1 MTKRFVILVALGL
14 VPLGFFVFA
23 SGGSAMLIFLSYN
36 TLILALFVA
45 DFILTPSKNAVSVY
59 RQADTKLYFKALNHI
74 ELKIKN
80 NWTSNLKIEIKD
92 DLPDW
97 HFEIISR
104 DMMKKVPPGEE
115 SIFSYEV
122 LPKKRGAYTFNNVY
136 VRYDG
141 VLGLCKKYVTLN
153 IPEEFKVYP
162 NLKDLSKYRLIM
174 QKHRLLTHGQ
184 KRITLRG
191 NGSEFES
198 LRDYVDGDD
207 YRKINWM
214 ATARM
219 NKLIVNQ
226 YEAEKNQPVYV
237 LLDTGRSMSYSIKGY
252 KKLDYSIN
260 AALILSDIVNQ
271 KGDNSGLLVFNT
283 DIAGLVPAGKGEA
296 HRNTLME
303 ALYHVED
310 SNTVSDYHGAFFHL
324 LSVQKRR
331 SIVFIFTDFET
342 TEEAKELLEAVPII
356 SRRHVPVIVL
366 TVNESLENIAKAT
379 GSTVQGIY
387 NEAMAESLLA
397 ERKGIIRALNQR
409 GVICLETYAENFAI
423 DTVNQYLLLK
433 ERFSG

>member
-1 MTKRFVILVALGL
+1 MTKRFLALVALGL
-14 VPLGFFVFA
+14 VPLSVFISA
-23 SGGSAMLIFLSYN
+23 PGGSGLLIFLAYN
-36 TLILALFVA
+36 MLILSLFVA
-45 DFILTPSKNAVSVY
+45 DCVLTPSKNVVSAY
-59 RQADTKLYFKALNHI
+59 RQIDTKLYFKAQNHV
-74 ELKIKN
+74 EVKIKN
-80 NWTSNLKIEIKD
+80 NWTRTLKIEIKD

-97 HFEIISR
+97 HFEVISQN
-104 DMMKKVPPGEE
+104 MKKEVPAGEDL
-115 SIFSYEV
+115 IFSYDV
-122 LPKKRGAYTFNNVY
+122 IPKKRGAYIFNNIY
-136 VRYDG
+136 IRYDG
-141 VLGLCKKYVTLN
+141 LLGLCKKYVTLN

-162 NLKDLSKYRLIM
+162 NLKDLGKYRLIM

-184 KRITLRG
+184 KRIPLRG

-271 KGDNSGLLVFNT
+271 KGDNSGLLVFNA
-283 DIAGLVPAGKGEA
+283 DIAQLVPPGKGEA

-310 SNTVSDYHGAFFHL
+310 SNMVSDYHGAFFHL
-324 LSVQKRR
+324 LNVQKRR

-342 TEEAKELLEAVPII
+342 TEEARELLEAVPII
-356 SRRHVPVIVL
+356 SRRHVPVVVL
-366 TVNESLENIAKAT
+366 TVNESLENITKSS
-379 GSTVQGIY
+379 GNTVQSTY
-387 NEAMAESLLA
+387 NEAMAEGLLA
-397 ERKGIIRALNQR
+397 ERKDIIRSLNQR

-423 DTVNQYLLLK
+423 DSVNQYLSMK

>member
-1 MTKRFVILVALGL
+1 MTKRFLYLVAIGL
-14 VPLGFFVFA
+14 VPLAIFA
-23 SGGSAMLIFLSYN
+23 SAPGGSGLLIFISYN
-36 TLILALFVA
+36 ALILSLFVA
-45 DFILTPSKNAVSVY
+45 DLFLTPSKGAVAVY
-59 RQADTKLYFKALNHI
+59 RQVDTKLYFKAANRI

-80 NWTSNLKIEIKD
+80 NWTRTLKIEAKD

-97 HFEIISR
+97 HFEIISQ
-104 DMMKKVPPGEE
+104 DMLKEVPAGED
-115 SIFSYEV
+115 SIFSYDV
-122 LPKKRGAYTFNNVY
+122 IPKKRGAYTFGQVFI
-136 VRYDG
+136 RYSG
-141 VLGLCKKYVTLN
+141 ILGLCKKYVALN

-162 NLKDLSKYRLIM
+162 NLTDLGKYRLIM

-184 KRITLRG
+184 RRIPLRG

-219 NKLIVNQ
+219 NKLIINQ
-226 YEAEKNQPVYV
+226 YEAEKNQPVYI
-237 LLDTGRSMSYSIKGY
+237 LLDTGRSMSYSIKGF

-283 DIAGLVPAGKGEA
+283 DISQIVPTGKGEA
-296 HRNTLME
+296 HRNALME
-303 ALYHVED
+303 ALYHVQD
-310 SNTVSDYHGAFFHL
+310 CNMVSDYHGAFFHL
-324 LSVQKRR
+324 LNIQKRR

-356 SRRHVPVIVL
+356 SRRHLPVVVL
-366 TVNESLENIAKAT
+366 TVNESLENIAKANA
-379 GSTVQGIY
+379 SNIRSAY

-397 ERKGIIRALNQR
+397 ERKGIIRSLNQR

>member
-1 MTKRFVILVALGL
+1 MTKRFLALVAFGL
-14 VPLGFFVFA
+14 VPLGFFISA
-23 SGGSAMLIFLSYN
+23 PAGSGLLIFLTYN
-36 TLILALFVA
+36 ALVLSLFAA
-45 DFILTPSKNAVSVY
+45 DLFLTPSKNAVIAN
-59 RQADTKLYFKALNHI
+59 RQADDKLYFKALNHV
-74 ELKIKN
+74 ELTIRN
-80 NWTSNLKIEIKD
+80 NWTRKLKIEVKD

-97 HFEIISR
+97 HFEIISQ
-104 DMMKKVPPGEE
+104 DLLKEVEPGEE
-115 SIFSYEV
+115 RIFSYDV
-122 LPKKRGAYTFNNVY
+122 IPKKRGAYIFNNVY
-136 VRYDG
+136 IRYDG
-141 VLGLCKKYVTLN
+141 ILGLCKKYVTLN

-162 NLKDLSKYRLIM
+162 NLKDLGKYRLIM

-184 KRITLRG
+184 KRIPLRG

-226 YEAEKNQPVYV
+226 YEAEKNQPVYI

-271 KGDNSGLLVFNT
+271 KGDNSGLLVFNA
-283 DIAGLVPAGKGEA
+283 DISQLVPPGKGES

-310 SNTVSDYHGAFFHL
+310 SNNVSDYHGAFFHL
-324 LSVQKRR
+324 LNVQKRR

-342 TEEAKELLEAVPII
+342 TEEARELLEAVPII
-356 SRRHVPVIVL
+356 SRRHIPVVVL
-366 TVNESLENIAKAT
+366 TVNESLETIAKSN
-379 GSTVQGIY
+379 GSNLQSVY
-387 NEAMAESLLA
+387 NEAVAESLLA
-397 ERKGIIRALNQR
+397 ERKDIIRSLNQR

-423 DTVNQYLLLK
+423 DTVNQYLSLK